1 MNLLRNL
8 AQIPRLVR
16 YEFARLWSSTMGILA
31 TLALFAIPTIYTTLY
46 LWGNYN
52 PQDHAHKYPVAVVN
66 LDEGLTRLDGERVNH
81 GDQVVQNLLAQD
93 VFKFEVTDPKRADEL
108 LREDYYGFIV
118 TMPPSFSADL
128 ESAATDEPRQ
138 ASIKLTTNDAN
149 NALGTQFGQRLAEA
163 VRAAVSSEVGD
174 QAALKMLDGLATVR
188 DGLGTAIDG
197 GNQLTDGANQLH
209 DGLIRAGD
217 GAAQLDAG
225 TLTLADG
232 AAQASSGANQL
243 ADGLAQLNAKTS
255 ELPSQAARLADGA
268 RQVADGDAQIA
279 AAANRVNDV
288 VQTANA
294 EHNQLRSDVIDLLLA
309 RGVDPSIVDEATQLF
324 APVNERI
331 DEAAGKAQD
340 TTDKINLLAAGAE
353 QVADGAQQL
362 AEASPQLANAV
373 SQLSAGANQLRDG
386 TAQLAD
392 GSTQLHAGAQQ
403 LAEGIG
409 TARDASALI
418 ADGMTQLRDGL
429 VDGQRQIPESTP
441 ESRAIQAAVIGSPV
455 GVEEQ
460 SIAEAGSYG
469 ATLAPFF
476 CALAAWVGVY
486 ALFLIVQ
493 PYSKRAATALAA
505 PGRVA
510 VAGWL
515 APTLIGAAQMITAY
529 LSLRYVV
536 GLPFAHGWATV
547 GLLILASG
555 AFASII
561 LALNVWF
568 GSVGQFFAL
577 LLMFMQLVG
586 TGGTFP
592 WQTLP
597 EPIRTIH
604 QYLPMTWLTEG
615 LRQSMYGGNMEIY
628 RRYCLWLTLLLWA
641 CVSVAALGVA
651 RKTNRRTLRD
661 LEPSIIGQS

>member
-31 TLALFAIPTIYTTLY
+31 TLALFAVPVTYTSLY
-46 LWGNYN
+46 LWGNFN

-66 LDEGLTRLDGERVNH
+66 LDEGLTRDDGESINH
-81 GDQVVQNLLAQD
+81 GDQVVQNLLEQA
-93 VFKFEVTDPKRADEL
+93 VFEFEVTTPQRADQL
-108 LREDYYGFIV
+108 LREDFYGFIV

-128 ESAATDEPRQ
+128 ESAATDNPRQ

-163 VRAAVSSEVGD
+163 VRSAVASEVGD
-174 QAALKMLDGLATVR
+174 QAALKMLDGLAQVR
-188 DGLGTAIDG
+188 DGMGAAIDG
-197 GNQLTDGANQLH
+197 GNQLADGSGQLH
-209 DGLIRAGD
+209 DGLVRGAD
-217 GAAQLDAG
+217 GAAKIDWA
-225 TLTLADG
+225 TFELANG

-243 ADGLAQLNAKTS
+243 ADGLAQLDAKTS
-255 ELPSQAARLADGA
+255 QLPAQAARLADGA

-279 AAANRVNDV
+279 EAANRVNDV
-288 VQTANA
+288 VQTAYA
-294 EHNQLRSDVIDLLLA
+294 DHNELRSDVIELLLA
-309 RGVDPSIVDEATQLF
+309 RGVDPAVVNEAAGLF
-324 APVNERI
+324 EPVNQRI

-340 TTDKINLLAAGAE
+340 TTNKINMLADGAR

-362 AEASPQLANAV
+362 ADASPQLADAV
-373 SQLSAGANQLRDG
+373 RQLSNGANQLRAG
-386 TAQLAD
+386 NAKLAD
-392 GSTQLHAGAQQ
+392 GSAQLHAGAQE

-409 TARDASALI
+409 TARDASAMLN
-418 ADGMTQLRDGL
+418 DGIVQLRDGL
-429 VDGQRQIPESTP
+429 VAGQEQIPESTP

-455 GVEEQ
+455 GVEEH
-460 SIAEAGSYG
+460 SIASAGSYG

-476 CALAAWVGVY
+476 CSLGAWVGVY
-486 ALFLIVQ
+486 ALFLILQ

-510 VAGWL
+510 IAGWL
-515 APTLIGAAQMITAY
+515 APTLIGAAQMITTY
-529 LSLRYVV
+529 LSLHYVV
-536 GLPFAHGWATV
+536 GIPMAYGWQTV
-547 GLLILASG
+547 GLLILAS
-555 AFASII
+555 ATFAAII
-561 LALNVWF
+561 LALNVWLQ
-568 GSVGQFFAL
+568 SVGQFFAL

-604 QYLPMTWLTEG
+604 QYLPMTWVTEG
-615 LRQSMYGGNMEIY
+615 LRQSMYGGNLDMY
-628 RRYCLWLTLLLWA
+628 RHYCVLLTLLLWA
-641 CVSVAALGVA
+641 CVSLAALGVA